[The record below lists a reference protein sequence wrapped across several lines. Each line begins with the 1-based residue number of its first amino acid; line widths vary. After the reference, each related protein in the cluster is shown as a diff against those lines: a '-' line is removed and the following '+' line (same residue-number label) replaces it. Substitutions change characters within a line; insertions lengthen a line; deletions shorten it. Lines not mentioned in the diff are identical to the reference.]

1 MDITQIRYFLKTAEL
16 LNYTR
21 AAEQLFITRQSLR
34 QAIAA
39 MEAELG
45 RPLFTNVR
53 NKLSLTECGA
63 YLAVSGAEVVRAFD
77 DMQAGLLRLA
87 SQKTVL
93 RIAFSVSLFPFI
105 LPKTQSILNA
115 FSERFP
121 NIRIEVSHMENDE
134 VIDAAAQ
141 GRIDCGC
148 VNRMPCHREG
158 CTMRHFT
165 SFDAAVDFAEGS
177 ALAALETI
185 TLRDLDGMPC
195 IGMGSLEKTLRPVY
209 EACRTE
215 GIVLGYT
222 PVQSTIDAFYRIE
235 HGQCVGF
242 DIYAPSS
249 VDYGPLLS
257 RPLDGYSWEV
267 GFLCSDA
274 CQDKSALELLCTFL
288 SDAYEAQYEAKRAH
302 SSGQ

>member
-39 MEAELG
+39 MEAELNQ
-45 RPLFTNVR
+45 PLFTNVH
-53 NKLSLTECGA
+53 NKLSLTEYGA
-63 YLAVSGAEVVRAFD
+63 YLAVSGAGVVRAFD
-77 DMQAGLLRLA
+77 DMQAGLRRLA
-87 SQKTVL
+87 SRETVL

-105 LPKTQSILNA
+105 LPETQSILRA
-115 FSERFP
+115 FSDRFP
-121 NIRIEVSHMENDE
+121 NISVEVSHMENDE
-134 VIDAAAQ
+134 VIDAVMD

-148 VNRMPCHREG
+148 VIQMPCRREG

-177 ALAALETI
+177 PLAALETI

-209 EACRTE
+209 ETCRAE
-215 GIVLGYT
+215 GIALDYT

-235 HGQCVGF
+235 HGLGVGF

-249 VDYGPLLS
+249 AGYGPLLS
-257 RPLDGYSWEV
+257 RPLEGYRWEV
-267 GFLCSDA
+267 GFLCSDT
-274 CQDKSALELLCTFL
+274 CRDKSALELFCAFL
-288 SDAYEAQYEAKRAH
+288 SDAYESQYDAKRA
-302 SSGQ
+302 QRQA